1 MMNEETT
8 PRLEIDLQGLP
19 PILRTVTYDQCYYAS
34 ILIELRNLNS
44 KLDTLIDVLKGSKK

>member
-1 MMNEETT
+1 MNEETKA

-19 PILRTVTYDQCYYAS
+19 PVLRTVTYDQCFLGA
-34 ILIELRNLNS
+34 LLVELRDMNG